1 MKHVKFLIAIILM
14 LLVVIVI
21 VQNHQAMSTP
31 VEFKLNILFIKYMSS
46 AMSLYFIVAIAFLF
60 GVLVTGFYGI
70 IERFRLKREIKAL
83 VRASREKDKELN
95 SLRNLPI
102 TSDDVSP
109 SLADNTYEGS

>member
-1 MKHVKFLIAIILM
+1 M

-21 VQNHQAMSTP
+21 VQNHRAMSEQ
-31 VEFKLNILFIKYMSS
+31 VAFKVDLGFIKYESS
-46 AMSLYFIVAIAFLF
+46 AMSLYFIVTIAFLF

-70 IERFRLKREIKAL
+70 IERFRLKREIKTL
-83 VRASREKDKELN
+83 VSASREKDKELN

-109 SLADNTYEGS
+109 SQTDTTEDE

>member
-1 MKHVKFLIAIILM
+1 MKHLRFILAIILM

-21 VQNHQAMSTP
+21 VQNHNAMITA
-31 VEFKLNILFIKYMSS
+31 VEFKLNLPFINYTSS
-46 AMSLYFIVAIAFLF
+46 ATSLYFIVTIAFLF

-83 VRASREKDKELN
+83 ASASREKDKELN

-102 TSDDVSP
+102 TSDEVSP
-109 SLADNTYEGS
+109 GQTDSTEEE

>member
-1 MKHVKFLIAIILM
+1 MKHAKFILAIILM

-21 VQNHQAMSTP
+21 VQNYEAMATT
-31 VEFKLNILFIKYMSS
+31 VTFKVNLYFLNYSSS
-46 AMSLYFIVAIAFLF
+46 ATSLYFIVTIAFLF

-70 IERFRLKREIKAL
+70 IERFRLKREIKTL
-83 VRASREKDKELN
+83 VSASQEKDKELN

-109 SLADNTYEGS
+109 SQTEDTEEE

>member
-1 MKHVKFLIAIILM
+1 MLAIILM

-21 VQNHQAMSTP
+21 VQNHEAMSTM
-31 VEFKLNILFIKYMSS
+31 VKFKFNLLFINYASS
-46 AMSLYFIVAIAFLF
+46 STSLYFIVTIAFLF

-70 IERFRLKREIKAL
+70 IERFRLKRDIKAL
-83 VRASREKDKELN
+83 VSASREKDKELN

-109 SLADNTYEGS
+109 GQTDTTEEE